1 MPSINKTFNL
11 NPYIGDFSWCRAGYY
26 KNKDVIDQ
34 LQDWVTCKDYVVD
47 TFMKGRNL
55 SSFFG
60 CNSPKEILDTNW
72 ILFAYHHTIEKMT
85 QHLEVFNQWEVAN
98 GFKPATYILKY
109 LTHEELTLVAF
120 SFDDE
125 WRTNNSILSLYFSML
140 RQVIVT
146 GGTTFTKDGEL
157 NRTNEDRYNQQY
169 NFSNSRAFIKLCFN
183 NPRYCLEIMK
193 NAPDYDSN
201 TGFLTELRIVPGHGI
216 TGLFYW
222 IYQWYYESYGKPNL
236 QTNPS
241 LRNIWA
247 FVYTTW
253 QKELTEA
260 HQEALD
266 EKIKRE
272 LPIEVPK
279 KKVVAKKKAMTTTT
293 KKKKVVTNEV
303 QSLQPKVKRPRVKK
317 TTVL

>member
-1 MPSINKTFNL
+1 MPSINKTFNS
-11 NPYIGDFSWCRAGYY
+11 NPYTMYFSWCRAGYY
-26 KNKDVIDQ
+26 KDKDIVVQ

-47 TFMKGRNL
+47 TFMEGRNL
-55 SSFFG
+55 GSFFG
-60 CNSPKEILDTNW
+60 CNSPKEILDSNW
-72 ILFAYHHTIEKMT
+72 IFFAYPHTIEKMT
-85 QHLEVFNQWEVAN
+85 QHLEVFNQWEKDN
-98 GFKPATYILKY
+98 GFEPATYLLEKY
-109 LTHEELTLVAF
+109 PHNLTLVAF
-120 SFDDE
+120 HFNKE
-125 WRTNNSILSLYFSML
+125 WRTNNSILSLYLSML
-140 RQVIVT
+140 RQVVVT
-146 GGTTFTKDGEL
+146 GGTTFTKDGES
-157 NRTNEDRYNQQY
+157 NRTNEDSYHKQY
-169 NFSNSRAFIKLCFN
+169 QFSNCREFIKLCFN

-193 NAPDYDSN
+193 KATDYNPN
-201 TGFLTELRIVPGHGI
+201 TGFLTELRKAPAHGI

-222 IYQWYYESYGKPNL
+222 IARWYQESYSKPSL

-279 KKVVAKKKAMTTTT
+279 KKVVAKKKATTTTT
-293 KKKKVVTNEV
+293 KKKKVATDEV
-303 QSLQPKVKRPRVKK
+303 QSVQPKVKRPRVKK
-317 TTVL
+317 TAVL

>member
-1 MPSINKTFNL
+1 MNFTAS
-11 NPYIGDFSWCRAGYY
+11 PYSGYFSWCRAGYE
-26 KNKDVIDQ
+26 KTTDEVKQ
-34 LQDWVTCKDYVVD
+34 LQDWVTCKDYVMD
-47 TFMKGRNL
+47 TFLKGRFIN
-55 SSFFG
+55 SFFG
-60 CNSPKEILDTNW
+60 YNSSKEILDTNW
-72 ILFAYHHTIEKMT
+72 ILFAYPHTIEKMT

-98 GFKPATYILKY
+98 GFKPATYILESIPNEK
-109 LTHEELTLVAF
+109 LTLVAF
-120 SFDDE
+120 NFDDE

-140 RQVIVT
+140 RQVIMT
-146 GGTTFTKDGEL
+146 GGTTFTKDEEQ
-157 NRTNEDRYNQQY
+157 NRTNEDRYHKQY

-193 NAPDYDSN
+193 NALDYN
-201 TGFLTELRIVPGHGI
+201 PNIGFLTSLRINPLHGI

-241 LRNIWA
+241 LYNIWA

-279 KKVVAKKKAMTTTT
+279 KKVVTKKKATTTTT
-293 KKKKVVTNEV
+293 KKKKVATNEM
-303 QSLQPKVKRPRVKK
+303 QSVQPKVKRPRVKK
-317 TTVL
+317 TAVL

>member
-1 MPSINKTFNL
+1 MPSITKTFNS
-11 NPYIGDFSWCRAGYY
+11 NPYTGYFNWCRAGYY
-26 KNKDVIDQ
+26 KDKDVIDQ
-34 LQDWVTCKDYVVD
+34 LQDWVTCKDYIVD

-60 CNSPKEILDTNW
+60 YNASKEVLDSNW
-72 ILFAYHHTIEKMT
+72 ILFAYPHSIEVMEKNLAIFT
-85 QHLEVFNQWEVAN
+85 QWEVAN

-109 LTHEELTLVAF
+109 LTDKKLTLVAF
-120 SFDDE
+120 NFDDE

-157 NRTNEDRYNQQY
+157 NRTNEDGYHKQY
-169 NFSNSRAFIKLCFN
+169 NFLNSRAFIKLCFN

-193 NAPDYDSN
+193 NAPDYDHN
-201 TGFLTELRIVPGHGI
+201 TGFLTELRINPGHGI

-222 IYQWYYESYGKPNL
+222 IAQWYNESYDKPIL
-236 QTNPS
+236 QANPS
-241 LRNIWA
+241 LHNIWA

-253 QKELTEA
+253 QKELPEA

-279 KKVVAKKKAMTTTT
+279 KKVVAKKKATTTTT
-293 KKKKVVTNEV
+293 KKKKVVTDEM
-303 QSLQPKVKRPRVKK
+303 QSVQPKVKRPRVKK
-317 TTVL
+317 TAVL

>member
-1 MPSINKTFNL
+1 MPKINMNFTTS
-11 NPYIGDFSWCRAGYY
+11 PYSNCFSWCRAGYVETTDEV
-26 KNKDVIDQ
+26 KQ
-34 LQDWVTCKDYVVD
+34 LQDWVTCKDYVMD
-47 TFMKGRNL
+47 TFIKGRTI

-60 CNSPKEILDTNW
+60 CNSFKKVLGTNW
-72 ILFAYHHTIEKMT
+72 ILFTYPHSIKVMEKNLAIFT
-85 QHLEVFNQWEVAN
+85 QWEVAN
-98 GFKPATYILKY
+98 EFKPATYILESLPNKK
-109 LTHEELTLVAF
+109 LTLVAF
-120 SFDDE
+120 NFDDD

-157 NRTNEDRYNQQY
+157 NRTNEDGYHKQF

-193 NAPDYDSN
+193 NASDYDPN
-201 TGFLTELRIVPGHGI
+201 TGFLTSSRVGPAHGI

-222 IYQWYYESYGKPNL
+222 IAQWNHESYNNPSL

-241 LRNIWA
+241 LRTIWS
-247 FVYTTW
+247 FVYNTW

-279 KKVVAKKKAMTTTT
+279 KKVVAKKKATTTTT
-293 KKKKVVTNEV
+293 KKEESSN
-303 QSLQPKVKRPRVKK
+303 R
-317 TTVL
+317 